1 MTYSYE
7 VQSRK
12 ELPVNPEICR
22 IRTDLSWEEVVANF
36 GLEKKL
42 RNGKKWR
49 SERRVKRVKE
59 EKGLSGNF
67 FYLFYLFILFI
78 YFIYLSYLF
87 ILLSRIYQD

>member
-7 VQSRK
+7 VQSRR

-49 SERRVKRVKE
+49 SERVKE
-59 EKGLSGNF
+59 EKGWSGN
-67 FYLFYLFILFI
+67 FYLFYLFI
-78 YFIYLSYLF
+78 YFIYLSNLF